1 MSLGVAKLRWRCRR
15 GMKELDLL
23 LLSYLERR
31 YDTASE
37 EERWIFSELLELPDP
52 KLHAYLLGR
61 EQPAVHAIA
70 DVVRAIRDAVDRRTR
85 AGWLSPS
92 MLSMKLSTGFA
103 EDRRTP

>member
-1 MSLGVAKLRWRCRR
+1 MSLEVAKLRWRCRR

-31 YDTASE
+31 YDAASE

-61 EQPAVHAIA
+61 EQPVVHAIA
-70 DVVRAIRDAVDRRTR
+70 DVVRAILDAADRRS
-85 AGWLSPS
+85 WLHPGSC
-92 MLSMKLSTGFA
+92 
-103 EDRRTP
+103 

>member
-1 MSLGVAKLRWRCRR
+1 
-15 GMKELDLL
+15 MKELDLL

-31 YDTASE
+31 YDAASE

>member
-1 MSLGVAKLRWRCRR
+1 VSLGVAKLRWRCRR

-23 LLSYLERR
+23 LLNCLERR
-31 YDTASE
+31 HDTASE

-70 DVVRAIRDAVDRRTR
+70 DVARAIRHADRPTR